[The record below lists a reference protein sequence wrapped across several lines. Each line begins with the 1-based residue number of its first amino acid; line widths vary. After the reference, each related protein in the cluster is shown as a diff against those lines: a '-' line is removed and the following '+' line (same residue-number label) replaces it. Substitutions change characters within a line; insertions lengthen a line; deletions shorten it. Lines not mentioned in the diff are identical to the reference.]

1 MRCAL
6 YRHFDEL
13 GTLLYVGITAAQA
26 ARTADHAACAEWVE
40 FAARGSIEW
49 HNSEAAAAVA
59 EAHAIRS
66 ERPIFNRAYAVGNP
80 DERIAAYLARRGQPP
95 PRSPRPPKPRKPSD
109 VRVIRPGEITL
120 TQAAERFEFSRK
132 ALENHASRRSPG
144 FPVPIDPYRQGCI
157 AFYDAAELEAWI
169 EGRRVRS
176 AHSGDS
182 Q

>member
-13 GTLLYVGITAAQA
+13 GTLLYVGITVAQA

-49 HNSEAAAAVA
+49 HDSEAAAAVA

-80 DERIAAYLARRGQPP
+80 DERIAAYLAPRGQPP
-95 PRSPRPPKPRKPSD
+95 SRSPKPRKPSD

-120 TQAAERFEFSRK
+120 TQAAERFAVSRK
-132 ALENHASRRSPG
+132 SLENHQSRHTPG
-144 FPVPIDPYRQGCI
+144 FPQPVEPSRSGCI

-169 EGRRVRS
+169 VSHREREG
-176 AHSGDS
+176 AAT
-182 Q
+182 